1 MVVLQI
7 LLFQLSFCY
16 LSYSIVTRPQVQAI
30 AVQRACSF
38 DEAKVELILVYVMMY
53 IWTIVIVVIS
63 IS

>member
-16 LSYSIVTRPQVQAI
+16 LSIVTRPQVQAI

-38 DEAKVELILVYVMMY
+38 DEAKVELMLVYVMMY